1 MELKGI
7 RRILDI
13 YETKTKTKTMEKHN
27 KLIDI
32 LQKYGNEE
40 FGDEIIDEISELFNY
55 PKTKE
60 TNN

>member
-1 MELKGI
+1 METKGI

-13 YETKTKTKTMEKHN
+13 YETKTMEKHN

-32 LQKYGNEE
+32 LVKYGNEE
-40 FGDEIIDEISELFNY
+40 FGDNIIDEISELFNY

-60 TNN
+60 IND

>member
-1 MELKGI
+1 
-7 RRILDI
+7 
-13 YETKTKTKTMEKHN
+13 MEKHN

-55 PKTKE
+55 PKTQQL
-60 TNN
+60 NNFDEQHISSLMYGVDNKQ

>member
-1 MELKGI
+1 METKGI

-13 YETKTKTKTMEKHN
+13 YETKTMEKHN

-32 LQKYGNEE
+32 LVKYGNEE
-40 FGDEIIDEISELFNY
+40 FGDNIIDEISELFNY

-60 TNN
+60 INN

>member
-1 MELKGI
+1 
-7 RRILDI
+7 
-13 YETKTKTKTMEKHN
+13 MEKHN

-55 PKTKE
+55 PKLNQQFK
-60 TNN
+60 NNYGKTRNI

>member
-13 YETKTKTKTMEKHN
+13 YENKTKTMDKHN

-32 LQKYGNEE
+32 LVKYGNEE
-40 FGDEIIDEISELFNY
+40 FGDNIIDEISELFNY

>member
-13 YETKTKTKTMEKHN
+13 YKNKTKTMEKHS

-32 LQKYGNEE
+32 LVKYGNEE
-40 FGDEIIDEISELFNY
+40 FGDNIIDEISELFNY

>member
-1 MELKGI
+1 METKGI

-13 YETKTKTKTMEKHN
+13 YKTKTMEKHN

-32 LQKYGNEE
+32 LVKYGNEE
-40 FGDEIIDEISELFNY
+40 FGDNIIDEISELFNY

-60 TNN
+60 IND

>member
-13 YETKTKTKTMEKHN
+13 YETKTKTMEKHN

-40 FGDEIIDEISELFNY
+40 FGDEIIDEISELFDY
-55 PKTKE
+55 PKTKQL
-60 TNN
+60 NN

>member
-1 MELKGI
+1 MKQFTMKI
-7 RRILDI
+7 
-13 YETKTKTKTMEKHN
+13 KTMEKHN

-55 PKTKE
+55 PKTKQL
-60 TNN
+60 NN

>member
-13 YETKTKTKTMEKHN
+13 YETKTKTKTMEKHS

-32 LQKYGNEE
+32 LVKYGNEE
-40 FGDEIIDEISELFNY
+40 FGDNIIDEISELFNY

>member
-1 MELKGI
+1 METKGI

-13 YETKTKTKTMEKHN
+13 YKTKTMEKHN

-32 LQKYGNEE
+32 LVKYGNEE
-40 FGDEIIDEISELFNY
+40 FGDNIIDEISELFNY

-60 TNN
+60 INN

>member
-1 MELKGI
+1 MVMYIIK
-7 RRILDI
+7 R
-13 YETKTKTKTMEKHN
+13 KTTKTMEKHN

-60 TNN
+60 IND